1 VVHNPI
7 PTQPSQAS
15 PIISLMQVLREVL
28 TPYRGVSLAG
38 FVALWVA
45 VAMPWIEWWPASVPD
60 FAPQGPY
67 YVDGLDLDR
76 HGDTLVVLALIGVVT
91 TIFGRAGAA
100 FLLAAATAAL
110 ALAVTLHAWDNFQM
124 LGRGETHPAEGYYLA
139 LAGSGFAVA
148 ASLVAWL
155 DGLRRRPPAS
165 IRRARQDV
173 R

>member
-1 VVHNPI
+1 
-7 PTQPSQAS
+7 
-15 PIISLMQVLREVL
+15 MQVLREVL

-45 VAMPWIEWWPASVPD
+45 VAMPWIQWWPASVPD
-60 FAPQGPY
+60 FAPEGPY

-91 TIFGRAGAA
+91 TIFGRASAA

-124 LGRGETHPAEGYYLA
+124 LGRGETHPAEGYYVS
-139 LAGSGFAVA
+139 LAGSGLALA
-148 ASLVAWL
+148 ASLAAWL
-155 DGLRRRPPAS
+155 DGRRRQQAPTM
-165 IRRARQDV
+165 RRPRQNL